1 MERQLIGELH
11 QMGDVSETQT
21 HTHIA
26 HIAHAKSEASLSPV
40 FILMEPNWMCGG

>member
-26 HIAHAKSEASLSPV
+26 HAKSEASLSPV